1 MIVAPKF
8 PGDDDAFVQEIQHR
22 VYRECI
28 GLLASEVCRA
38 FIFASQVAEGS
49 ENLSAKLK
57 VVQTKGCDHRIV
69 QTVHDQIAGRF
80 RQSRHNKLQPILSL
94 DGPVCESER
103 IESDWRE
110 FWAYA
115 VRCICE
121 DASTLRVA
129 AECIA
134 TSGGMNDSVKEELL
148 LRLVTQRFSIT
159 KS

>member
-8 PGDDDAFVQEIQHR
+8 SGDDDAFVQEIQQLVH
-22 VYRECI
+22 RECI

-49 ENLSAKLK
+49 ENLAAKLK

-69 QTVHDQIAGRF
+69 QTVHDQIAGHF
-80 RQSRHNKLQPILSL
+80 RQARHIKLQPILAL

-103 IESDWRE
+103 IESDWKE

-115 VRCICE
+115 VRCISE

-148 LRLVTQRFSIT
+148 LGLVTQLFSII